1 MSITRTLTLS
11 IVLAGIGVS
20 QDALAQGRACR
31 PVADRTSEVGC
42 WIMASVAIGA
52 ATSDRLFWHLD
63 EFPSKGAADAAKTGK
78 SVVLEALGKTWLFTI
93 AEADWQ
99 PAAGTRTATVGPL
112 VVKRGEQYTA
122 QYMEAVWKPG
132 TTSRV
137 HRHPGPEAWYTTAG
151 GICLETPAG
160 KTVGRAGESTI
171 VPEGPPMQLTAIG
184 PEDRRSIVLILHASS
199 QPDTNSADD
208 WTPSGL
214 CKP

>member
-1 MSITRTLTLS
+1 MTRTLTLS
-11 IVLAGIGVS
+11 IVLAAIGIS
-20 QDALAQGRACR
+20 QDTLAQARACR

-42 WIMASVAIGA
+42 WIVASEPIGA
-52 ATSDRLFWHLD
+52 ATSDLLFWHLD
-63 EFPSKGAADAAKTGK
+63 EFPDKGAADAARSGRA
-78 SVVLEALGKTWLFTI
+78 VVLEALGKTWLFTI
-93 AEADWQ
+93 AEGDSQ
-99 PAAGTRTATVGPL
+99 PTGGTRRATVGPL
-112 VVKRGEQYTA
+112 IVKRGEQYTA

-160 KTVGRAGESTI
+160 KTIGRAGESTI

-184 PEDRRSIVLILHASS
+184 PADRRSIVLILHASS
-199 QPDTNSADD
+199 QPDTQSVDD
-208 WTPSGL
+208 WSPSGL